1 VSTMTKPICEDLVTR
16 LNPEQ
21 PDFLDIG
28 VLSADGAT
36 FTPVYAVGKSRPRES
51 QLYDTA
57 AAGLCSIRGAD
68 KADTFAPE
76 PLPELQPVTPVV
88 AVEVAPAT
96 PVEPVAETDSFQPPQ
111 IVGWGLV
118 ALVIGGAIASF
129 FVTRKTRKEDPTPNE
144 RYSISLGDDDHGH
157 G

>member
-1 VSTMTKPICEDLVTR
+1 MSKPICEDLVTR
-16 LNPEQ
+16 PNPEQ

-36 FTPVYAVGKSRPRES
+36 FTPLYAVGKLRPRES

-68 KADTFAPE
+68 KAGTFAPE
-76 PLPELQPVTPVV
+76 PLAELRPVTPVV
-88 AVEVAPAT
+88 AVEPAPAE
-96 PVEPVAETDSFQPPQ
+96 PPAPVADVGSFQPPE

-129 FVTRKTRKEDPTPNE
+129 FVTRKAKREDPTPNE
-144 RYSISLGDDDHGH
+144 RYSIRLGDDDHGS
-157 G
+157 